1 MAEALASLSS
11 LPSRVVGDAA
21 IDRAAY
27 YLALEGV
34 TRFALIEATRSIHQ
48 GALKHAW
55 FPNQV
60 EFRMQCDKVM
70 APYVAARR
78 RMEAQAK
85 QQRENEAYERT
96 RQAAAKAGKD
106 RARKAYADFVAGY
119 EAMKRNEP
127 EGFASSLD
135 PELVAKIPD
144 RPAPRLGPDHGGL

>member
-1 MAEALASLSS
+1 M
-11 LPSRVVGDAA
+11 PSRVVGDDML
-21 IDRAAY
+21 DRAAY

-34 TRFALIEATRSIHQ
+34 TRFSLVEAARAILR
-48 GALKHAW
+48 GALGHTF
-55 FPNQV
+55 FPSPV
-60 EFRMQCDKVM
+60 EIRMQCDKVM
-70 APYVAARR
+70 APYVSARR
-78 RMEAQAK
+78 RMEDLAK

-135 PELVAKIPD
+135 LELVAKIPN
-144 RPAPRLGPDHGGL
+144 RPAPRLQENA